1 MKLDGYMMTKNK
13 FTKIVEDLVKE
24 KQLSYLEA
32 IVYFCEEN
40 TIDVEDVRKYISD
53 PIKGKIE
60 VEAMNL
66 NYLPKQNQLS
76 FS

>member
-1 MKLDGYMMTKNK
+1 MMTKNK
-13 FTKIVEDLVKE
+13 FTKIVEDLARK
-24 KQLSYLEA
+24 KQMSYIDA

-40 TIDVEDVRKYISD
+40 TIDIEDVKKYISD

-66 NYLPKQNQLS
+66 NYLPKQNQLF